1 MLEPRPTQSPVV
13 AYQGGKMGVSAVP
26 GSGKTTTLSML
37 AFRLI
42 AEGKIQEDQEIL
54 IVTLVNSA
62 VDNFNARIQGML
74 REARLIPAGFRV
86 RTLHGLANDIV
97 RQKPEMAG
105 LDNHYSIAD
114 ERVQSIL
121 LQDATRK
128 WIRLH
133 PEVITD
139 LTSESHSLQDARV
152 KAGWQNLVQEIAVG
166 FIRQAK
172 DLGAQPQEIQKR
184 MEELGWQNELLQM
197 GLEIY
202 KDYQQGLAYH
212 GAVDFDD
219 LISKALQVISTDT
232 GYLSEL
238 QDRWPFILEDEA
250 QDSSRL
256 QEDIL
261 RKLSSRSSNWVRVGD
276 PNQAIYETF
285 TTASPEYLI
294 RFMQQHD
301 VAAQNLP
308 ESGRSTASIIQL
320 ANSLITWT
328 NTAHPNPLL
337 RNSLRKPYIQLTSQ
351 DDPHPNP
358 PDQPHSI
365 HIYDQKLAPDKELA
379 IAVNSIRKWLPEHGE
394 ETAALLVPSNPYGEK
409 LVDELKK
416 QEVPYHE
423 LLRSSDTTRKTVNL
437 FVKILEHMARPEKP
451 ASLAEAFEQ
460 VSRYKN
466 HDYELTPLEREI
478 ARFLK
483 NLHNPEKLLWPK
495 ASQEELEDFSTL
507 QGIEDIMVRLAEFRE
522 MIQRWHQASLLP
534 IDQLILIIAL
544 DLFTDMADLAL
555 AYKIAQRLEWASIDN
570 PHYTFFD
577 YISLLKPITNNQESF
592 SGFDTKD
599 IGFDPSQYK
608 GKVIVS
614 TYHKAKGLEW
624 DRVHLLSVNNF
635 DFPSGDEGDFYVAEK
650 YFVNSQ
656 RNLQAE
662 TLAALTHLINNPLGD
677 DLESDPAKE
686 ARLDIA
692 AERLRLLFVGIT
704 RAKKE
709 LILTWNTGKR
719 GNCLPALAFLA
730 LKQIQQQEQA

>member
-1 MLEPRPTQSPVV
+1 MLEPRPTQKPVV

-42 AEGKIQEDQEIL
+42 AEGYIQEDQEVL

-62 VDNFNARIQGML
+62 VDNFNSRIQGML
-74 REARLIPAGFRV
+74 HESRLLPAGFRV

-97 RQKPEMAG
+97 RQKPELAG

-114 ERVQSIL
+114 ERVQTVL
-121 LQDATRK
+121 LQDAARK

-133 PEVITD
+133 PEVVMD
-139 LTSESHSLQDARV
+139 LTSESHSLQNSNVRS
-152 KAGWQNLVQEIAVG
+152 GWQNLVQDIAVS

-172 DLGAQPQEIQKR
+172 DIGAQPEDIQKR

-202 KDYQQGLAYH
+202 NDYQQGLAYY

-219 LISKALQVISTDT
+219 LISKALQVISTDA
-232 GYLSEL
+232 GYLAEL
-238 QDRWPFILEDEA
+238 QDRWPYILEDEA

-256 QEDIL
+256 QEAII
-261 RKLSSRSSNWVRVGD
+261 RKLSSRSGNWVRVGD

-285 TTASPEYLI
+285 TTANPEYLI
-294 RFMQQHD
+294 RFMQQPD
-301 VAAQNLP
+301 VAAKNLP

-328 NTAHPNPLL
+328 NTAHPNPRL
-337 RNSLRKPYIQLTSQ
+337 RHSLRKPYIQLTSE
-351 DDPHPNP
+351 DDSHPNP
-358 PDQPHSI
+358 PDQPESV
-365 HIYDQKLAPDKELA
+365 HIYDQKLAPEKEL
-379 IAVNSIRKWLPEHGE
+379 SIVVSSIKKWFHEHQE
-394 ETAALLVPSNPYGEK
+394 NTAAMLVPSNHLGEK
-409 LVDELKK
+409 LVEELKK

-423 LLRSSDTTRKTVNL
+423 LLRSSDNTRKTVSL
-437 FVKILEHMARPEKP
+437 FVKILEHLAKPEKP
-451 ASLAEAFEQ
+451 AGLAAAFDHICRYTNTDHGLTQQEGAISRSLKKL
-460 VSRYKN
+460 R
-466 HDYELTPLEREI
+466 
-478 ARFLK
+478 
-483 NLHNPEKLLWPK
+483 NPEKLIWPK
-495 ASQEELEDFSTL
+495 AGQEILEDFSTI
-507 QGIEDIMVRLAEFRE
+507 QENEEIMVKLDEFRE
-522 MIQRWHQASLLP
+522 RLQRWHQASLLP
-534 IDQLILIIAL
+534 IDQLILIIAM

-555 AYKIAQRLEWASIDN
+555 AYKVAQRLEWAAMDN
-570 PHYTFFD
+570 PHNTLND
-577 YISLLKPITNNQESF
+577 YISILNPITSNKENF

-599 IGFDPSQYK
+599 IGFDPSLYK

-624 DRVHLLSVNNF
+624 DRVHLLSVNNY
-635 DFPSGDEGDFYVAEK
+635 DFPSGEEGDFYVAEK
-650 YFVNSQ
+650 YFVRSQ

-662 TLAALTHLINNPLGD
+662 TLAALSQLMDNSPENDLTNNP
-677 DLESDPAKE
+677 AFE

-709 LILTWNTGKR
+709 LILTWNTGRR
-719 GNCLPALAFLA
+719 GNCQPALSFLA
-730 LKQIQQQEQA
+730 LKHIHQKEQA

>member
-133 PEVITD
+133 HEVITD

-379 IAVNSIRKWLPEHGE
+379 IAVNSIKKWLPEHGE

-437 FVKILEHMARPEKP
+437 FVKILEHLARPEKP

-719 GNCLPALAFLA
+719 GNCLPALAFQA

>member
-379 IAVNSIRKWLPEHGE
+379 IAVNSIKKWLPEHGE

>member
-379 IAVNSIRKWLPEHGE
+379 IAVNSIKKWLPEHGE

-437 FVKILEHMARPEKP
+437 FVKILEHLARPEKP